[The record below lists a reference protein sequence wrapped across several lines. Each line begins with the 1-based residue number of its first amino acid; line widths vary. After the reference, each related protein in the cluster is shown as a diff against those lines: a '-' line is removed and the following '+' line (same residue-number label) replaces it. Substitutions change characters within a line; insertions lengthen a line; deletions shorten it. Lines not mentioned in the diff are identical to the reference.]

1 MLIRSLRAFLA
12 VSRSGTVAAAAREV
26 HLSAAAVSVQLKN
39 MEEELG
45 VALFERTRRSLRLTA
60 AGRQLV
66 PLAEQMVGTYH
77 QMKALGDGGPLAGTL
92 ALGVINSALTGVLPA
107 LLRRIALD
115 HSGLEI
121 RIVAGISGDLT
132 AQVESGVLDAAIVT
146 QPPRRAGETLCF
158 HPLYTEPFLLIMPGS
173 VRYAGLA
180 DVLASLPYIA
190 FDRSTW
196 AGMQIE
202 EYLARRGMQV
212 RPAMELNS
220 LDAVTAVVREG
231 LGVSIV
237 PLIRGTTW
245 HQDPMLRVVRLS
257 GFDRP
262 VALVE
267 RHRHAR
273 QRLTAAL
280 RAAFEEGSDGAHS

>member
-1 MLIRSLRAFLA
+1 
-12 VSRSGTVAAAAREV
+12 
-26 HLSAAAVSVQLKN
+26 

-45 VALFERTRRSLRLTA
+45 VALFERTRRSLRLSA

-77 QMKALGDGGPLAGTL
+77 QMKALGDGGLLTGTL

-121 RIVAGISGDLT
+121 RIVAGISGELT
-132 AQVESGVLDAAIVT
+132 AQVESGALDAAIVT
-146 QPPRRAGETLCF
+146 RPPHLASEALCF
-158 HPLYTEPFLLIMPGS
+158 HPLYAEPFLLIMPASTHYDSLG
-173 VRYAGLA
+173 
-180 DVLASLPYIA
+180 DVLASMPYIA

-196 AGMQIE
+196 AGARIE
-202 EYLARRGMQV
+202 EYLTRRGMQT

-220 LDAVTAVVREG
+220 LDAVRAVVREG

-245 HQDPMLRVVRLS
+245 HQDPMLRAVRLR
-257 GFDRP
+257 GFDRQ
-262 VALVE
+262 VALAE
-267 RHRHAR
+267 RKRHAR
-273 QRLTAAL
+273 ERLTAAL
-280 RAAFEEGSDGAHS
+280 RATFEERDDA